1 MRYVFI
7 HGAGCCSDVYSA
19 QREAFPDSLAVDLTG
34 HGGRPGHA
42 ESIETFA
49 DALAADLD
57 RLNLKDAALC
67 GHSMGG
73 AVALELALRRQ
84 PGVKALVLLGS
95 GARLRV
101 APAVF
106 AELTVGFEGAVGSL
120 VHHSFATP
128 TNRLAET
135 TAAMF
140 LATGLRQ
147 TLADFRACDA
157 FDRTDR
163 LGELTLPV
171 LAVTGAQD
179 ILTPPKYAQLIADR
193 VPGAE
198 VRIVEGA
205 GHFAMIERP
214 DETNDALRAFLK
226 RIENAA

>member
-7 HGAGCCSDVYSA
+7 HGAGCCSDIFSA
-19 QREAFPDSLAVDLTG
+19 QRAAFPDSLAVDLTG

-42 ESIETFA
+42 ESIEAFA
-49 DALAADLD
+49 DVVAGDLD
-57 RLNLKDAALC
+57 RLNVNDAVLC

-73 AVALELALRRQ
+73 AVALELGLRRL
-84 PGVKALVLLGS
+84 PRVKALVLLAS

-101 APAVF
+101 APALL
-106 AELTVGFEGAVGSL
+106 AELTVGFEKAVAGL
-120 VHHSFATP
+120 VGHFFAAP
-128 TNRLAET
+128 TAPLAERAT
-135 TAAMF
+135 AMF
-140 LATGLRQ
+140 LATGFRQ

-163 LGELTLPV
+163 LGELALPV
-171 LAVTGAQD
+171 LALTGAQD
-179 ILTPPKYAQLIADR
+179 ILTPPKYARLIAER

-198 VRIVEGA
+198 VKLVEGA

-214 DETNDALRAFLK
+214 DETNYALRAFLR